1 MDEDALN
8 LQIRRF
14 LKKVGISSQRELEK
28 AVRAA
33 DEAGTL
39 AASVPVSVT
48 LRAPGLDV
56 ELTIDDTLE
65 LG

>member
-28 AVRAA
+28 ALRAA
-33 DEAGTL
+33 DEAGSL
-39 AASVPVSVT
+39 GASVPVSMT

-56 ELTIDDTLE
+56 ELTVDDTLE

>member
-8 LQIRRF
+8 LQIRKF

-28 AVRAA
+28 AARAA
-33 DEAGTL
+33 DAAGTL
-39 AASVPVSVT
+39 GASVPVSVT